1 MPEELFLI
9 LHKVRGQPAFDI
21 AQRLAIGDEEWWI
34 IPTSGHRAY
43 PFQYWSVEDL
53 AVVSETNL
61 LLAEV
66 VGILPSSWPDHYSAN
81 VTPRPSLRE
90 VLNLFRPTALKKRA
104 L

>member
-21 AQRLAIGDEEWWI
+21 AQRLTIGDEEGWI

-43 PFQYWSVEDL
+43 PCWHFSIKTMQGMPWWECPCDVPATL
-53 AVVSETNL
+53 
-61 LLAEV
+61 
-66 VGILPSSWPDHYSAN
+66 PDHYSTNA
-81 VTPRPSLRE
+81 TPRPSLRE
-90 VLNLFRPTALKKRA
+90 VLNIFRPTALKKRT